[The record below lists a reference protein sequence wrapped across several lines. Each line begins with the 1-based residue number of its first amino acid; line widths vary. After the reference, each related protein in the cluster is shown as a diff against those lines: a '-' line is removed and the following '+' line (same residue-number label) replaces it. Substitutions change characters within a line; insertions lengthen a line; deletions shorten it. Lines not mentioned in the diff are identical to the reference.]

1 MTKKTLIIIF
11 GCVLLTFYLIVA
23 VGWSRFSA
31 RTEKCRGLENGRIE
45 VVDPDD
51 VGFVTSEELTHELI
65 ASLGDSLTE
74 MSYDALDLSN
84 LQKHLNSLDKIE
96 RAEVVRL
103 SDDHLRIRVY
113 PMEPVARIWTNGKS
127 YYVNREGKTIAAS
140 SKYRIDV
147 PQVIGRFDSLYS
159 TTRLL
164 PLLDNLSKRPDF
176 ERIITM
182 INATDSAN
190 ILLVPAVRGHI
201 INLGNPDNI
210 NDKLNRLQTFYRKV
224 LPVKGWNHYD
234 TISLKWDGQI
244 VATRRNGKLPDL
256 SVKIIE
262 ELENEADDASTM
274 STSTVADISQP

>member
-1 MTKKTLIIIF
+1 MTKRTLIIIF
-11 GCVLLTFYLIVA
+11 GCVLLAFYLIVA

-31 RTEKCRGLENGRIE
+31 RSERCQGLEHNHIE
-45 VVDPDD
+45 VIDPDKL
-51 VGFVTSEELTHELI
+51 GFVTARELTDELV
-65 ASLGDSLTE
+65 AMLGDSLSNL
-74 MSYDALDLSN
+74 SYETLDLSK
-84 LQKHLNSLDKIE
+84 LQQKLNGLDKIE

-103 SDDHLRIRVY
+103 SDDRLRIRVW
-113 PMEPVARIWTNGKS
+113 PMKPVARIWSRGKS
-127 YYVNREGKTIAAS
+127 YYVNREGKRIAAS

-147 PQVIGRFDSLYS
+147 PQVVGRFDSIRS
-159 TTRLL
+159 TKRLL
-164 PLLDNLSKRPDF
+164 PLLDNLGKRPDI

-190 ILLVPAVRGHI
+190 ILLVPAMRGHV
-201 INLGNPDNI
+201 INLGSSTNI

-224 LPVKGWNHYD
+224 LPVKGWDHYD

-244 VATRRNGKLPDL
+244 VATRRHGKLPDL

-274 STSTVADISQP
+274 STSTTNAQQ